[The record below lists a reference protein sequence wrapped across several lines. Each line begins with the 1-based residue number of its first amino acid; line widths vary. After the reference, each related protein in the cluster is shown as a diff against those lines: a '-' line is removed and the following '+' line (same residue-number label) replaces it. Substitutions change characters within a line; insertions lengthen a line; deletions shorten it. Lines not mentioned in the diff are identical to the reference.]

1 MPVEARYYTDPAC
14 PWSWGSEPKLRRL
27 IWEFG
32 DGLRFT
38 FVMGGLARSYGPAYR
53 DWESGVGSGPDC
65 FADLMAQWLEVTG
78 ESGMPTDPRIWT
90 GNPIGST
97 YPACQAVKAAAEQ
110 GPEAAHRYLRRL
122 REGLMTERKKLDHT
136 EALVGE
142 AGPAGLDV
150 ERFRIDLGS
159 HAITEAFAADLERTA
174 ALGEG
179 FDGPVP
185 RSSRAAGGAPLPTLV
200 FAGEGGE
207 GRRIAGLQ
215 PYAAYREAAVDAG
228 VEPREPGPLAVE
240 EALARFGRV
249 TTREVELL
257 CELPGPRAGVALF
270 GLAEQ
275 WRVRPLRKLTGYLW
289 EAVESA

>member
-159 HAITEAFAADLERTA
+159 HAITEAFAADLDEVRNPPDEARDAGKVGETEGHDRVSFPSAVFRDGSGSETGVWGWQPYEAYRKA
-174 ALGEG
+174 AL
-179 FDGPVP
+179 
-185 RSSRAAGGAPLPTLV
+185 AAGAELATSQLPDPV
-200 FAGEGGE
+200 
-207 GRRIAGLQ
+207 
-215 PYAAYREAAVDAG
+215 AAIE
-228 VEPREPGPLAVE
+228 
-240 EALARFGRV
+240 RFGRCAS
-249 TTREVELL
+249 RELEELTGR
-257 CELPGPRAGVALF
+257 PGPVLRAELWGMARDWKLRPVGVLGGTF
-270 GLAEQ
+270 WELA
-275 WRVRPLRKLTGYLW
+275 
-289 EAVESA
+289 